1 MKITLATLQE
11 ASAQEVFDQVA
22 THLLEQKKK
31 ATDGTDMCSY
41 QSDGGLKCAAGCLIA
56 DEEYLEEFEGLHWH
70 GLVDTARVPTTHKLL
85 IGDLQYLHDHTEP
98 ETWQAGLEKLAKLH
112 TLSMVAVN

>member
-31 ATDGTDMCSY
+31 AADGNDVCSY
-41 QSDGGLKCAAGCLIA
+41 RADGGLKCAAGCLIA
-56 DEEYLEEFEGLHWH
+56 TEEYLEEFEGINWN
-70 GLVDTARVPTTHKLL
+70 GLVDTARVPATHKLL
-85 IGDLQYLHDHTEP
+85 IGDLQYLHDHTAP
-98 ETWQAGLEKLAKLH
+98 DTWQARLEKLAKLH
-112 TLSMVAVN
+112 TLSMPAVN